1 MKVKIG
7 FLKSSNQVAA
17 KIINKSDMS
26 MDSIVFDIV
35 ELKDHELNLLLLDKN
50 DDVSELQNIL
60 DDESKYYPVVAGNSL
75 GVEKDVFE
83 YLNIEELLDIYSRV
97 NARWILN
104 NNIKTIEQIYSL
116 ISYLKDLWINDRNS
130 FFEELWFILKTNL
143 ATHELSLIFND
154 LKEIPEQQK
163 QKGEKPK
170 LCHSFVSGL
179 RSPQIFD
186 GTEKEN
192 QIMSDYE
199 NDFNDVFNIT
209 EFDSNS
215 GNLIATSKI
224 DLSPIL
230 LMARINTFNQ
240 LQQSILIALFS
251 GLQPDS

>member
-209 EFDSNS
+209 EFDSNT